1 MLDVSTKCSTLRRA
15 KAEGFVR
22 VGAQA
27 LARLRAGDTP
37 KPDVLATARAAGLLA
52 AKRTPDLVPHCHP
65 IPLDAVGV
73 ALAILEDG
81 VAVSA
86 EVAAIHRTGV
96 EIEALCAVQI
106 ACLVVYDMLKALD
119 GGMVIEGVRVLEKS
133 GGKGEHRHQV
143 AEGYRAAVV
152 VASDRV
158 SQGLAADRGG
168 LWLVDRLK
176 DLGVANPLYQVLP
189 DDEGRLRQL
198 FLDLHAQ
205 GVDLVLSTGGTGL
218 SPRDRTVEALRP
230 VLERELPGAME
241 AARAY
246 GQARTPYALLSRGLA
261 GHRGKTLYA
270 ALPGSLGGVKD
281 SFQALFPALLHA
293 GHVLAEPVKA

>member
-1 MLDVSTKCSTLRRA
+1 MLDVSAKVTTLRQA
-15 KAEGFVR
+15 QAEGFVR
-22 VGAQA
+22 VGAAA
-27 LARLRAGDTP
+27 LERLRSGDTP

-65 IPLDAVGV
+65 IPLEAVRLHLEIQAEGV
-73 ALAILEDG
+73 R
-81 VAVSA
+81 VAA
-86 EVAAIHRTGV
+86 EVAAVYRTGV
-96 EIEALCAVQI
+96 EIEALCAVQV

-119 GGMVIEGVRVLEKS
+119 SGMVIESVRVLEKS
-133 GGKGEHRHQV
+133 GGKADYGHHVEP
-143 AEGYRAAVV
+143 GYRAAVV

-158 SQGLAADRGG
+158 SQGVAKDKSG
-168 LWLVDRLK
+168 LWLVEQLRG
-176 DLGVANPLYQVLP
+176 LGVAEPLYQVLP
-189 DDEGRLRQL
+189 DDEARLRAL

-205 GVDLVLSTGGTGL
+205 GVDLVISTGGTGL

-230 VLERELPGAME
+230 VLDRELPGAME

-246 GQARTPYALLSRGLA
+246 GQARTPYALLSRGVA